1 MIRFTVLVLSLLF
14 SACGPAYHLKRAQ
27 AHLKKA
33 EQKGAKV
40 DRDTVYRI
48 VEVIRPEIKTDTVF
62 TSLPGD
68 TVRIVKDKLSIKYVK
83 LPGDSVFIE
92 GKCDPD
98 TVKISVPY
106 TVTTNITAESK
117 IKWWHLVVALLA
129 GGLVVRLFG
138 NLK

>member
-1 MIRFTVLVLSLLF
+1 MKLTFFLLSILL
-14 SACGPAYHLKRAQ
+14 SSCGPAYHLKRAQ
-27 AHLKKA
+27 AHLKIA

-40 DRDTVYRI
+40 DRDTVYKT

-62 TSLPGD
+62 ASIPGD
-68 TVRIVKDKLSIKYVK
+68 TVRITKDRLSIKYVK

-106 TVTTNITAESK
+106 TVTTTIKAESK
-117 IKWWHLVVALLA
+117 IKWWYLIIALLA
-129 GGLVVRLFG
+129 GGALVRIFAR
-138 NLK
+138 